1 MTNHIT
7 LIGNVT
13 RDPELRF
20 TTSGQARTMITVATN
35 RRFQAKGAAEPTDI
49 TAFFTV
55 VAWGQL
61 AEHSTESLRKGDR
74 VTVSGRVDHRKWV
87 DADGKSHDSFDVIA
101 DDVALSLRFRTAAV
115 DRTARVQP
123 GATAELNAEATG
135 PSTDEPSEPD
145 ATSDGW
151 SETMSNGL
159 SNGLSD
165 GPSDGLYGA
174 DDDRDLAAA

>member
-35 RRFQAKGAAEPTDI
+35 RRFQAKGATEPTEI
-49 TAFFTV
+49 TAFFSV

-87 DADGKSHDSFDVIA
+87 DADGQNHDSFDVIA
-101 DDVALSLRFRTAAV
+101 DDVALSLRFRTAEV
-115 DRTARVQP
+115 DRTRRETPAAAMVDAGVGSSADRSV
-123 GATAELNAEATG
+123 
-135 PSTDEPSEPD
+135 DEPREPD
-145 ATSDGW
+145 A
-151 SETMSNGL
+151 GL
-159 SNGLSD
+159 DDSSVGLSD
-165 GPSDGLYGA
+165 PSDDEHSQLI
-174 DDDRDLAAA
+174 AA

>member
-35 RRFQAKGAAEPTDI
+35 RRFQAKGAAEPTEI

-101 DDVALSLRFRTAAV
+101 DDVALSLRFRTAEV
-115 DRTARVQP
+115 DRTRREVPRASEDV
-123 GATAELNAEATG
+123 GATLIDDRL
-135 PSTDEPSEPD
+135 SDDRLTDEPREPD
-145 ATSDGW
+145 ATTEG
-151 SETMSNGL
+151 M
-159 SNGLSD
+159 
-165 GPSDGLYGA
+165 A
-174 DDDRDLAAA
+174 DDDDRELLAA